1 MEITHLSETVSI
13 KTISETEKNGV
24 FEVGGLYAGYGL
36 TLGNALRRTL
46 LSSLPGAAVTYL
58 KIKNVSHEFST
69 LPGMKE
75 DLIQLML
82 NFKRLRFQMDSN
94 EPQVFSIRVK
104 GEKEVTGEDIDV
116 SSTVKILNP
125 KEVLATLTAKD
136 SDFDA
141 EITVE
146 RGLGYSA
153 VESRKTEKL
162 PIGVIALDA
171 FFSPVVSVN
180 YNVENMRVG
189 DRTDYNS
196 LRIEIETD
204 GTVSPSSALHK
215 ATNILKDHF
224 EKVSAVEVKEV
235 EPSVESKPAKKKA
248 SKKDKS

>member
-1 MEITHLSETVSI
+1 MEITHLSETVAI
-13 KTISETEKNGV
+13 KTISEDAKNGV
-24 FEVGGLYAGYGL
+24 FEVEGLYSGYGL

-58 KIKNVSHEFST
+58 KIKNVPHEFST

-82 NFKRLRFQMDSN
+82 NFKRLRFSTDLN
-94 EPQVFSIRVK
+94 EPQVLAIKVK
-104 GEKEVTGEDIDV
+104 GEKEVTGSDIET
-116 SSTVKILNP
+116 SSSVQVLNP
-125 KEVLATLTAKD
+125 EVLLATLTAKD
-136 SDFDA
+136 SEFDA

-153 VESRKTEKL
+153 TESRKSEKL

-180 YNVENMRVG
+180 YNIENMRVG
-189 DRTDYNS
+189 DRTDYNR
-196 LRIEIETD
+196 LRLEIETD
-204 GTVSPSSALHK
+204 GTLSPSSALHK

-224 EKVSAVEVKEV
+224 EKVAAVEVKEA
-235 EPSVESKPAKKKA
+235 ELPAAETTKKKA
-248 SKKDKS
+248 AKK